1 METILAEKDK
11 IATEEKEL
19 VRIFNKYYINI
30 VERSCGTK
38 PINVAK
44 EQEIEVTKTA
54 VKIIFKSSG
63 NHESNTI
70 IEKYHRKNLTA
81 GNVHPLKVSVYDVE
95 KRLRN
100 IDGKKFTGMD
110 KVPPKLMK
118 VSARVLP
125 KPLAIAINN
134 SFNEGMFRDN
144 ARIACVSP

>member
-70 IEKYHRKNLTA
+70 IEKYHRKKSHSWK
-81 GNVHPLKVSVYDVE
+81 HPPFKGFCL
-95 KRLRN
+95 
-100 IDGKKFTGMD
+100 
-110 KVPPKLMK
+110 
-118 VSARVLP
+118 
-125 KPLAIAINN
+125 
-134 SFNEGMFRDN
+134 
-144 ARIACVSP
+144 